1 MSQEDQRRTQANE
14 KKGVSNWLTSL
25 PMKNHGF
32 DLSKQEFR
40 DAIRMRYGWV
50 LDRLPAICVCGSRFD
65 VPHALSSCKRSG
77 FVTLRHNELRNI
89 TADLL
94 REVCVDEKSSQC

>member
-1 MSQEDQRRTQANE
+1 
-14 KKGVSNWLTSL
+14 
-25 PMKNHGF
+25 
-32 DLSKQEFR
+32 
-40 DAIRMRYGWV
+40 MRYGWV

-65 VPHALSSCKRSG
+65 VPHALSCKRGG

-94 REVCVDEKSSQC
+94 REVCVDVKIEPMLAEMEGE